1 MLEPGTNTPVSLK
14 LSCCWLPRATSDLFR
29 QLSLLATALAE
40 RVPASN
46 RHNLVLIM
54 SEWMRTSFAALQLGV
69 SPDTLH
75 RRRESNGG
83 FLEIG
88 RHYVLGPYRNSPLVW
103 NVPSCRDAFN
113 QRGLNARRG
122 A

>member
-1 MLEPGTNTPVSLK
+1 MSAASKAG
-14 LSCCWLPRATSDLFR
+14 SDSSR
-29 QLSLLATALAE
+29 QLSLLAPVLAE
-40 RVPASN
+40 VVPASN
-46 RHNLVLIM
+46 RHNLFLII

-88 RHYVLGPYRNSPLVW
+88 RDYVLGPYRNSPLVW
-103 NVPSCRDAFN
+103 NVQNCRDALN
-113 QRGLNARRG
+113 QNGLRVRKEG
-122 A
+122 

>member
-1 MLEPGTNTPVSLK
+1 MPASK
-14 LSCCWLPRATSDLFR
+14 AASDLFR
-29 QLSLLATALAE
+29 QLLLLASVLAE

-46 RHNLVLIM
+46 RYNLVLIM
-54 SEWMRTSFAALQLGV
+54 PEWMRTSFAALQLGV

-88 RHYVLGPYRNSPLVW
+88 RHYVLGPYRNSPLIW
-103 NVPSCRDAFN
+103 NVQNCRDAFN
-113 QRGLNARRG
+113 QHGLQARKQG
-122 A
+122 